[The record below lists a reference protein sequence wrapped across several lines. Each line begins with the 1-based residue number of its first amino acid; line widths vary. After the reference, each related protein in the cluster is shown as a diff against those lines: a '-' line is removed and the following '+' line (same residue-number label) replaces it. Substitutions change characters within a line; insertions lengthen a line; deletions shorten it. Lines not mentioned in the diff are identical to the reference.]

1 MKFVCLKCETYMTFE
16 KVEKPA
22 EGSLGVFFECPSC
35 QSRFSMVT
43 NPGETQMV
51 SSLGVQLGG
60 RTEAPKPLEMTRGG
74 LEENVSAGAG
84 QMAAYLNEKIQGGQP
99 AAAKAPAASAA
110 PASTSAPGTSS
121 EGGGCPFSAMVA
133 QMGLGSTGATG
144 TQAPPAGEQL
154 LWTPDAQEK
163 LAKLPSFVQP
173 MVKSSV
179 ETYARK
185 NGFTTVTLQVMDDS
199 KNAST
204 EGIRWTP
211 EAQQRLDNI
220 PDFIRPMARREIER
234 LVKERGGSEITAQVM
249 EEAKEKFMKFM

>member
-16 KVEKPA
+16 RVEQPA

-74 LEENVSAGAG
+74 LEENVSAGMG

-99 AAAKAPAASAA
+99 ATAGSPTASAA
-110 PASTSAPGTSS
+110 PSAGSGES
-121 EGGGCPFSAMVA
+121 GEGGGCPFSAMVA
-133 QMGLGSTGATG
+133 QMGLGSTGSTG
-144 TQAPPAGEQL
+144 TATPAGEQL
-154 LWTPDAQEK
+154 LWTQDAQEK

-185 NGFTTVTLQVMDDS
+185 NGFTTVNLQVMDDS
-199 KNAST
+199 KNSTT

-211 EAQQRLDNI
+211 EAQERLNNI
-220 PDFIRPMARREIER
+220 PDFIQPMARREIER
-234 LVKERGGSEITAQVM
+234 LVKERGGSEITAEIM
-249 EEAKEKFMKFM
+249 DEAKEKFMKFM